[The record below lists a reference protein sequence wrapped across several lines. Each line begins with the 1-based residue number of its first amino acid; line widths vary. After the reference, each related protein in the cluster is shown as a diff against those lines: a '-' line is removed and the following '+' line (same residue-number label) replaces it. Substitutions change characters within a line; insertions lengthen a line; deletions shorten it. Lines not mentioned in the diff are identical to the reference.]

1 MRCKNCGFENEQDR
15 YICENCGS
23 PLYDEDEDITAQQGA
38 EQSSE
43 QPDDTD
49 KKNTRNSIIIIAVL
63 AVLLFAMV
71 TGIIVFAT
79 QGSKKPEQ
87 PSDGIS
93 TTEPVDEP
101 NASTTEPTT
110 KKTTT
115 TEKTTERTTEATTQ
129 ATTEPTTE
137 QTTEAPEEKCLL
149 AIDIDGYG
157 TVTGGGTYEVGAT
170 AVLLATASEGSQ
182 FVGWYDNSTNRLVA
196 SNNSYTVTVQKDLSL
211 TARFETISTEA
222 EIEPEAPEEEATE
235 GLTEAEEP
243 TDAPAGGGQE

>member
-23 PLYDEDEDITAQQGA
+23 PLYDEGEDITAQQDA
-38 EQSSE
+38 EQNAE

-63 AVLLFAMV
+63 AVLLFAMI

-79 QGSKKPEQ
+79 QGAKKPGQ
-87 PSDGIS
+87 PTDDIS
-93 TTEPVDEP
+93 TTEPIDEP
-101 NASTTEPTT
+101 AASTTERTTQKPTT
-110 KKTTT
+110 TKPA
-115 TEKTTERTTEATTQ
+115 TTERTTE

-137 QTTEAPEEKCLL
+137 QTTEVPEEKCFL

-157 TVTGGGTYEVGAT
+157 TVTGGGTYEAGAT
-170 AVLLATASEGSQ
+170 AVLLATANEGSQ
-182 FVGWYDNSTNRLVA
+182 FIGWYDNSTNRLVA

-222 EIEPEAPEEEATE
+222 ETEQEAPEEEATE
-235 GLTEAEEP
+235 ELTEAEE
-243 TDAPAGGGQE
+243 TTEAQE